1 MIRVLNFFCVA
12 LMGLSIL
19 ALYNVSERTR
29 LAGVDLHK
37 ANQQVA
43 QERTRISVLETEWEG
58 VASPAKIAELAQTK
72 LGLDNTATLQLSSL
86 ELLPR
91 LGEDSAPLSAS
102 PVRRASVQVPLQT
115 GSIQQIA
122 ARSGTQ

>member
-37 ANQQVA
+37 ANQQIG

-58 VASPAKIAELAQTK
+58 VASPAKIAMLAETK
-72 LGLDNTATLQLSSL
+72 LGLDNTATVQLSSL
-86 ELLPR
+86 DLLPR
-91 LGEDSAPLSAS
+91 RGEDAAPLTAS
-102 PVRRASVQVPLQT
+102 PVRRASVQLPLPS
-115 GSIQQIA
+115 GAIQQVA
-122 ARSGTQ
+122 ARDGTQ

>member
-37 ANQQVA
+37 TNQQVA

-91 LGEDSAPLSAS
+91 RGDDSAPLSAS
-102 PVRRASVQVPLQT
+102 PVCRASVEVPLQS
-115 GSIQQIA
+115 GAIQRMA
-122 ARSGTQ
+122 ACSGTQ

>member
-29 LAGVDLHK
+29 LAGVNLHK
-37 ANQQVA
+37 ANRQIA
-43 QERTRISVLETEWEG
+43 EERSRISVLETEWED
-58 VASPAKIAELAQTK
+58 VASPAKIAQLAQSK

-91 LGEDSAPLSAS
+91 RGEDSAPLSAS
-102 PVRRASVQVPLQT
+102 PLRRASVQIPQQSST
-115 GSIQQIA
+115 IQQIA
-122 ARSGTQ
+122 VRSGTQ

>member
-37 ANQQVA
+37 ANQQIV

-58 VASPAKIAELAQTK
+58 VASPAKIAELAQAK
-72 LGLDNTATLQLSSL
+72 LGLDNTATVQLSSL

-102 PVRRASVQVPLQT
+102 PVRRASAQVPLQS
-115 GSIQQIA
+115 GAIQQIA

>member
-12 LMGLSIL
+12 LTGLSIL

-29 LAGVDLHK
+29 LADVNLAKMNHQI
-37 ANQQVA
+37 ASEHSQ
-43 QERTRISVLETEWEG
+43 ISVLETEWEQ
-58 VASPAKIAELAQTK
+58 VASPAKIAMLAQSR
-72 LGLDNTATLQLSSL
+72 LGLDNTATMQLSSL

-91 LGEDSAPLSAS
+91 RGEDPAPLSVS
-102 PVRRASVQVPLQT
+102 PVRRASVQIPVQP

-122 ARSGTQ
+122 VRSGTQ

>member
-29 LAGVDLHK
+29 LADVDLHK
-37 ANQQVA
+37 ANQQIL
-43 QERTRISVLETEWEG
+43 QERSQISVLETEWER
-58 VASPAKIAELAQTK
+58 VASPARVAMLAETK
-72 LGLDNTATLQLSSL
+72 LGLDNTATVQLSSL

-91 LGEDSAPLSAS
+91 RGEDEAPLSSS
-102 PVRRASVQVPLQT
+102 PVRRASIQVPAQP
-115 GSIQQIA
+115 GPIQQIA
-122 ARSGTQ
+122 ARVGTQ